1 MSNKSY
7 RLSLQSTFE
16 ESERIPDFVNEL
28 QDECKLM
35 DETAAKLMLLL
46 SEAVTNAIIHGNK
59 QIPNKKVEVFI
70 EITPQAIT
78 STVSDEGDGFKPEEV
93 THDPLDDEN
102 LLNVGGRGIF
112 LLQELSDQIDFLDHG
127 TTVRFV
133 VQRG

>member
-7 RLSLQSTFE
+7 RLLLQSTFE

-35 DETAAKLMLLL
+35 DETAAILMLLL
-46 SEAVTNAIIHGNK
+46 SEAVTYAIIHGNK

-70 EITPQAIT
+70 EYTPQAIT
-78 STVSDEGDGFKPEEV
+78 STVRDEGDGFKPEAV
-93 THDPLDDEN
+93 TPAPLADEN
-102 LLNVGGRGIF
+102 LLNVGGRGTF
-112 LLQELSDQIDFLDHG
+112 LLQALSDQRHLLDHG

>member
-78 STVSDEGDGFKPEEV
+78 STRSEEHTSELQSRGHLV
-93 THDPLDDEN
+93 CR
-102 LLNVGGRGIF
+102 LL
-112 LLQELSDQIDFLDHG
+112 LE
-127 TTVRFV
+127 T
-133 VQRG
+133 

>member
-1 MSNKSY
+1 
-7 RLSLQSTFE
+7 
-16 ESERIPDFVNEL
+16 
-28 QDECKLM
+28 M

-46 SEAVTNAIIHGNK
+46 SEAVTNAIIHGNN

-127 TTVRFV
+127 TKVRFV
-133 VQRG
+133 VQRGKIQPTLFNTVQGISEMGTSHLRA

>member
-7 RLSLQSTFE
+7 RLLLQSTFE

-28 QDECKLM
+28 QDERKLM

-59 QIPNKKVEVFI
+59 QIPNKKVEDFI
-70 EITPQAIT
+70 EITPQAIA
-78 STVSDEGDGFKPEEV
+78 STVSDEGDGFKSEEV
-93 THDPLDDEN
+93 THAPLDDEN
-102 LLNVGGRGIF
+102 LLNVGGRVIF
-112 LLQELSDQIDFLDHG
+112 LLQELSDQSDFLDHG

>member
-7 RLSLQSTFE
+7 RLLLQSTFE

-35 DETAAKLMLLL
+35 DETAAILMLLL

>member
-7 RLSLQSTFE
+7 LLLLQSTFE

-112 LLQELSDQIDFLDHG
+112 LDRKSTRLNSSHVAISYAVFC
-127 TTVRFV
+127 
-133 VQRG
+133 

>member
-1 MSNKSY
+1 
-7 RLSLQSTFE
+7 
-16 ESERIPDFVNEL
+16 
-28 QDECKLM
+28 M
-35 DETAAKLMLLL
+35 DETAAILMLLL

>member
-28 QDECKLM
+28 QDECELL
-35 DETAAKLMLLL
+35 DETAAKLILLL

-78 STVSDEGDGFKPEEV
+78 STVSDEGDGFKPQEGA
-93 THDPLDDEN
+93 HDPGDDGI
-102 LLNVGGRGIF
+102 LLNVGGHGIC
-112 LLQELSDQIDFLDHG
+112 LLQELSDQIEFLDHG